1 MTSPIRLA
9 LAAILLAAPAL
20 AQAPRVQMP
29 QTLGT
34 ITQGALSAQPF
45 ACFDLA
51 IASVSVSQSV
61 ATVIVTRPGA
71 GAPNVHRPAALIAEA
86 TAPGYV
92 MQTTSFSVTQTDA
105 GFQFGVPPAQGS
117 LRVML
122 RAPNDCNPSNNE
134 RVLSFDAS

>member
-9 LAAILLAAPAL
+9 LAAILLALPAL
-20 AQAPRVQMP
+20 AQAPRVQVP
-29 QTLGT
+29 QTLGAGA
-34 ITQGALSAQPF
+34 QGLGAQPY

-51 IASVSVSQSV
+51 IASVSVSESV

-71 GAPNVHRPAALIAEA
+71 GAPNLHRPAALIAEA

-92 MQTTSFSVTQTDA
+92 TQTTSFSVTQTDA
-105 GFQFGVPPAQGS
+105 GFQFGVPPAQGL

-134 RVLSFDAS
+134 RTLGFDAS